1 MKNLTKIFSKIKDNP
16 TLLVLGVVT
25 VILVV
30 SVLFLLSGFA
40 LIFGFNL
47 MGFSIPYTLKSAI
60 GAVITILCLRQVP
73 GSSKEN

>member
-1 MKNLTKIFSKIKDNP
+1 
-16 TLLVLGVVT
+16 
-25 VILVV
+25 
-30 SVLFLLSGFA
+30 
-40 LIFGFNL
+40 